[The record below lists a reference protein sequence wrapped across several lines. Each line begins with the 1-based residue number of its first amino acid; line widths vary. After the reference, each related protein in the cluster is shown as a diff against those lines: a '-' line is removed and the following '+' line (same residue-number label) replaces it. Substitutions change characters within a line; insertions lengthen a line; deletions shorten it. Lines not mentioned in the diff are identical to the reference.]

1 MAAALAGA
9 KAGWEVQLMERASTF
24 SEIGAVCGFENNCS
38 FSRAF
43 RERYG
48 TPPSLYRLEAKGGGP
63 AGDMRD
69 VTPDSAQLRG
79 SERKATLA
87 FGT

>member
-1 MAAALAGA
+1 MLS
-9 KAGWEVQLMERASTF
+9 V

-48 TPPSLYRLEAKGGGP
+48 TPPSLYRLEVKRGGTAETV
-63 AGDMRD
+63 AG

-79 SERKATLA
+79 SERKAALA